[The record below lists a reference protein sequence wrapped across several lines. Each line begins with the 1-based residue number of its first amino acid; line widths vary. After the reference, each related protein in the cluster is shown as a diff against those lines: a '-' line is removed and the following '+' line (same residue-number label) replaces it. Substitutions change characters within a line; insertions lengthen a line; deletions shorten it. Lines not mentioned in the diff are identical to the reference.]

1 MLAVGSRAPEF
12 ELRDLDGARRALSE
26 ILARGPALLAFFKAS
41 CPVCQYTFPFLER
54 IFAGAGGASAAVQI
68 IAVSQDNAASTREFN
83 REYGVTFPALLDDP
97 AAGYPASNA
106 FGLYSV
112 PTLFLIEQDGTVSMS
127 AAGFSKSDLETL
139 GHRLGVAPFR
149 QGERVP
155 EQRPG

>member
-1 MLAVGSRAPEF
+1 M
-12 ELRDLDGARRALSE
+12 
-26 ILARGPALLAFFKAS
+26 
-41 CPVCQYTFPFLER
+41 
-54 IFAGAGGASAAVQI
+54 
-68 IAVSQDNAASTREFN
+68 
-83 REYGVTFPALLDDP
+83 TFPALLDEA

-155 EQRPG
+155 ELRPG